1 MPLSR
6 EDTTMASMFRRMAGA
21 ARLDAA
27 TYEEVEADKSA
38 TVQAVAIAIVSSLAI
53 TIGDFHPG
61 DTGVLAKLL
70 GGVAGWIVWLFFI
83 WLVGVK
89 MIPEPDTRSD
99 LGELIRTTG
108 FGSTP
113 GLFRILGLIP
123 ILGWL
128 MVVAAWLW
136 TLAAMIVAVR
146 QALDYKSTPRAI
158 VVCVVG
164 FVGQL
169 TVMYLQILLLRA
181 ATT

>member
-1 MPLSR
+1 
-6 EDTTMASMFRRMAGA
+6 MFRRMAGA
-21 ARLDAA
+21 ARLKAA

-38 TVQAVAIAIVSSLAI
+38 TWQAVVIAVVSSLAI
-53 TIGDFHPG
+53 TVGDFHRG
-61 DTGVLAKLL
+61 DTDVLPRLVAGL
-70 GGVAGWIVWLFFI
+70 AGWIVWLFFI

-123 ILGWL
+123 FVGWL
-128 MVVAAWLW
+128 VVIAAWLW
-136 TLAAMIVAVR
+136 TLAAMVMAVR
-146 QALDYKSTPRAI
+146 QALDYKSLGRA
-158 VVCVVG
+158 VFVCVVG
-164 FVGQL
+164 FLGQL
-169 TVMYLQILLLRA
+169 TVMYMEVLLLRA